1 MQTISLSNNS
11 SLIKSFLAVI
21 SGTALLAIS
30 SKIQTPFT
38 LVPATM
44 QTFVVLFLGMVLGYK
59 LAATTVVLYLVE
71 GAVGLPVFAKGGGFA
86 YLIGPTG
93 GYLIGF
99 VLTAFFAGLI
109 KVKNDPIVIFIYLL
123 FSVSLSYIL
132 GLLGLW
138 NYMGLDKSF
147 NQIFWTARIASM
159 KWTARIHGSGTL
171 HHQKTRRMETTHD
184 PEWRRPT
191 TKTNRRMYT
200 PHDRKTR

>member
-1 MQTISLSNNS
+1 MQTLSLSNNS
-11 SLIKSFLAVI
+11 SIIKSFLAVI

-44 QTFVVLFLGMVLGYK
+44 QTFVVLFLGMILGYK
-59 LAATTVVLYLVE
+59 LAAATVILYLIE
-71 GAVGLPVFAKGGGFA
+71 GLIGLPVFAKGGGLV

-99 VLTAFFAGLI
+99 ILTAFFAGMI
-109 KVKNDPIVIFIYLL
+109 KAKNDPIVVFIYLL
-123 FSVSLSYIL
+123 FSVSVTYIF

-147 NQIFWTARIASM
+147 NQVFLVGAQPFLLIEIYKILILTVLSKQLFKI
-159 KWTARIHGSGTL
+159 KNFI
-171 HHQKTRRMETTHD
+171 
-184 PEWRRPT
+184 
-191 TKTNRRMYT
+191 
-200 PHDRKTR
+200 

>member
-1 MQTISLSNNS
+1 MQTVSLSNNS
-11 SLIKSFLAVI
+11 SVIKLFLTVV

-44 QTFVVLFLGMVLGYK
+44 QTFVVLFLGMILGYK
-59 LAATTVVLYLVE
+59 LAAAAVVLYLIE
-71 GAVGLPVFAKGGGFA
+71 GLIGLPVFAKGGGLA
-86 YLIGPTG
+86 YLLGPTG

-99 VLTAFFAGLI
+99 IFTAFFAGMI

-123 FSVSLSYIL
+123 FSVSAAYIV

-147 NQIFWTARIASM
+147 NQVFLVGAQPFLLIEIYKILILTVLSKQIL
-159 KWTARIHGSGTL
+159 KL
-171 HHQKTRRMETTHD
+171 
-184 PEWRRPT
+184 
-191 TKTNRRMYT
+191 
-200 PHDRKTR
+200 RKFI

>member
-11 SLIKSFLAVI
+11 KIIKSFLVVV

-44 QTFVVLFLGMVLGYK
+44 QTFVVLFLGMVLGYR
-59 LAATTVVLYLVE
+59 LAVATVALYLIE
-71 GAVGLPVFAKGGGFA
+71 GSIGLPVFAKGGGFA
-86 YLIGPTG
+86 YLVGPTG

-99 VLTAFFAGLI
+99 ILTTFFAGMI
-109 KVKNDPIVIFIYLL
+109 KVKNDPILIFIYLL
-123 FSVSLSYIL
+123 FSISATYVL

-147 NQIFWTARIASM
+147 NQVFLVGAQPF
-159 KWTARIHGSGTL
+159 L
-171 HHQKTRRMETTHD
+171 HIEIYKILILAVLSKQILKL
-184 PEWRRPT
+184 
-191 TKTNRRMYT
+191 
-200 PHDRKTR
+200 RKFI

>member
-1 MQTISLSNNS
+1 MQTVSLSNNS
-11 SLIKSFLAVI
+11 SVIKLFLTVV

-44 QTFVVLFLGMVLGYK
+44 QTFVVLFLGMLLGYK
-59 LAATTVVLYLVE
+59 LAAAAVVLYLIE
-71 GAVGLPVFAKGGGFA
+71 GLIGLPVFAKGGGLA
-86 YLIGPTG
+86 YLLGPTG

-99 VLTAFFAGLI
+99 IFTAFFAGMI

-123 FSVSLSYIL
+123 FSVSAAYIV

-147 NQIFWTARIASM
+147 NQVFLVGAQPFLLIEIYKILILTVLSKQIL
-159 KWTARIHGSGTL
+159 KL
-171 HHQKTRRMETTHD
+171 
-184 PEWRRPT
+184 
-191 TKTNRRMYT
+191 
-200 PHDRKTR
+200 RKFI

>member
-11 SLIKSFLAVI
+11 KIIKLFLVVV

-44 QTFVVLFLGMVLGYK
+44 QTFVVLFLGMVLGYR
-59 LAATTVVLYLVE
+59 LAVATVVLYLIE
-71 GAVGLPVFAKGGGFA
+71 GSIGLPVFAKGGGFA
-86 YLIGPTG
+86 YLVGPTG

-99 VLTAFFAGLI
+99 ILTTFFAGMI

-123 FSVSLSYIL
+123 FSVSAAYVI

-147 NQIFWTARIASM
+147 NQVFLAGAQPFLYIEIYKILILTVLSKQIL
-159 KWTARIHGSGTL
+159 KL
-171 HHQKTRRMETTHD
+171 
-184 PEWRRPT
+184 
-191 TKTNRRMYT
+191 
-200 PHDRKTR
+200 RKFI